1 MIKLAIDGGGKTFQ
15 EPPVLNP
22 VLRTYPETA
31 ALLNEI
37 YFSKNWSFYGRY
49 ENEFAEKFAAC
60 QTAKHGVFMANGT
73 VTLECALQALNVG
86 RGDEVIVPAY
96 TWVAT
101 GMAPLYVGATPVI
114 VDVEPDTLCMDPA
127 AFEAAITPRTKAV
140 IPVHLFGSMAD
151 MEKIMAI
158 ARKHGLK
165 VIEDCAHAHG
175 GFWNGQGA
183 GSIGDI
189 GSFSF
194 QQSKLMAA
202 GEGGFCTTNDPELF
216 DRLGRLKHIGYQQG
230 SKQGKSANPPP
241 EGLLCHNYRSTEFQA
256 AILLGQLEHLKE
268 DTSLREKN
276 ALYFQSLLEK
286 IPGISHQKRG
296 RLATVQSYY
305 IFVFMIQNGAL
316 KAGRTRDDIAK
327 ALAAEGAPGVGPIW
341 GRTIFEHPLW
351 NVPKD
356 QYRLENSR
364 VAQNFIDN
372 QELAL
377 NASWL
382 MSNTE
387 NLELLAE
394 ALTKVMM
401 VYGA

>member
-1 MIKLAIDGGGKTFQ
+1 MATLAIDGGDKTFQ
-15 EPPVLNP
+15 EPPVLNS

-49 ENEFAEKFAAC
+49 ENEFTEKFATY

-73 VTLECALQALNVG
+73 VTLECALQALDVG
-86 RGDEVIVPAY
+86 CGDEVIVPAY
-96 TWVAT
+96 TWIAT

-151 MEKIMAI
+151 MEKIMEI
-158 ARKHGLK
+158 ARKHGIK

-194 QQSKLMAA
+194 QQSKLMTA

-230 SKQGKSANPPP
+230 SKQGKSTNPPP

-256 AILLGQLEHLKE
+256 AILLGQLEHLKNN
-268 DTSLREKN
+268 TALREKN

-286 IPGISHQKRG
+286 IPGLTYQKPG
-296 RLATVQSYY
+296 RLTTVQSYY
-305 IFVFMIQNGAL
+305 IFVFMIRNGAL
-316 KAGRTRDDIAK
+316 KAGRTRDDVTK
-327 ALAAEGAPGVGPIW
+327 ALAAEGAPGIGPIW
-341 GRTIFEHPLW
+341 GKPIFEHPLW
-351 NVPKD
+351 NIPKN
-356 QYRLENSR
+356 QYRLESSR

-382 MSNTE
+382 MGNTE
-387 NLELLAE
+387 NLNLLAE